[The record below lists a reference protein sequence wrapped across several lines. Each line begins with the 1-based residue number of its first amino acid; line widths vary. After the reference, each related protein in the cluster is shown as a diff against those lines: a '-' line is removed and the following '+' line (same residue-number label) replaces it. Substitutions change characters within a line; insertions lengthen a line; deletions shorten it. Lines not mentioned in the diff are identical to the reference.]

1 MKYVS
6 TRNQSVRL
14 RASQAIAQGLARDG
28 GLLTPEVFPK
38 LTPALLEDLRGKT
51 YGQRA
56 VAVMKL
62 FLEDF
67 SEEELTA
74 FTQAGYSGEKF
85 DDAAPHGP
93 GAQKEFYGPRH
104 RGAGRFHQN
113 TPSQWRTTGLRVFSP
128 WGA

>member
-51 YGQRA
+51 
-56 VAVMKL
+56 
-62 FLEDF
+62 
-67 SEEELTA
+67 
-74 FTQAGYSGEKF
+74 
-85 DDAAPHGP
+85 
-93 GAQKEFYGPRH
+93 
-104 RGAGRFHQN
+104 
-113 TPSQWRTTGLRVFSP
+113 
-128 WGA
+128 

>member
-1 MKYVS
+1 MEAPGAAVPGSIELFCAPGAWGAALSLERYVNHMKYVS

-85 DDAAPHGP
+85 DDARVAPLNP
-93 GAQKEFYGPRH
+93 
-104 RGAGRFHQN
+104 
-113 TPSQWRTTGLRVFSP
+113 
-128 WGA
+128 

>member
-56 VAVMKL
+56 VAVMKRPL
-62 FLEDF
+62 PRPATLGK
-67 SEEELTA
+67 SLTM
-74 FTQAGYSGEKF
+74 
-85 DDAAPHGP
+85 P
-93 GAQKEFYGPRH
+93 G
-104 RGAGRFHQN
+104 
-113 TPSQWRTTGLRVFSP
+113 WRRWNP
-128 WGA
+128 

>member
-74 FTQAGYSGEKF
+74 LPRPVTLGKSLTM
-85 DDAAPHGP
+85 P
-93 GAQKEFYGPRH
+93 G
-104 RGAGRFHQN
+104 
-113 TPSQWRTTGLRVFSP
+113 WRRWNP
-128 WGA
+128 